1 MTAFQDRT
9 RYLTSS
15 SMSDHLRPRASSRT
29 AFFTGLLP
37 YEFYFHAIGGRVGLV
52 DTAVKTAETGYMSRR
67 LMKSLEDL
75 ATRYDRT
82 VRNSSSDIV
91 QFRFGDDELDPV
103 DMEASAKPVDFERT
117 YSHVEAVTTFDPQG
131 SWSYQRRDC
140 ACHARYSRS
149 QTISFDQISS

>member
-1 MTAFQDRT
+1 MHDGFQDRT
-9 RYLTSS
+9 LPHFLKHERSPPS
-15 SMSDHLRPRASSRT
+15 KGFVSNS
-29 AFFTGLLP
+29 FFTGLLP

-103 DMEASAKPVDFERT
+103 EHGGKC
-117 YSHVEAVTTFDPQG
+117 Q
-131 SWSYQRRDC
+131 
-140 ACHARYSRS
+140 AC
-149 QTISFDQISS
+149 